1 MNDSIFIPK
10 RRIAMKRISLR
21 AFSLLAFS
29 FIVFLVGCQTEPKV
43 LTTDEINKEKVAIVQ
58 VIENYNRASERKN
71 FAELVNTLADSV
83 TFFGTD
89 EGEVITTFADFK
101 KAIENQWNEY
111 DYTRYSPLSD
121 VYIVMDKNATLAS
134 ILFGV
139 NFDASKGGVTETLFL
154 RGARTLKKLDGKWV
168 IVSGLLSVPRSKS
181 VNVAPDTTNIKID
194 TLP

>member
-1 MNDSIFIPK
+1 
-10 RRIAMKRISLR
+10 MKQII
-21 AFSLLAFS
+21 LLAF
-29 FIVFLVGCQTEPKV
+29 ICALLIPVLIGCQSEPKA
-43 LTTDEINKEKVAIVQ
+43 LTVDEINKEKQAIVQ

-101 KAIENQWNEY
+101 KAIEDQWNEY
-111 DYTRYSPLSD
+111 DYTKYSPLTD

-139 NFDASKGGVTETLFL
+139 SFEASKGGVSENLFI
-154 RGARTLKKLDGKWV
+154 RGARTLKKQDGKWV
-168 IVSGLLSVPRSKS
+168 IVSGLLSVPRPK
-181 VNVAPDTTNIKID
+181 VVTTPIDTTKVNTEVKH
-194 TLP
+194 